1 MQNIL
6 KQLERPTQP
15 GGRWKAAVPNQVR
28 KEGLAFPTMK
38 KVLLVLLVL

>member
-15 GGRWKAAVPNQVR
+15 GGRWKAA
-28 KEGLAFPTMK
+28 GWLAFPTMK